1 MRRLLGVLV
10 VAVLFAASCGK
21 DEPIAASSG
30 PTTMKGTLDVDI
42 RAASLDVSL
51 EPVAGSDALSVTI
64 QMTDGYGLLPS
75 GTSLVG
81 AGRVDQFDYI
91 GEDSNTAPML
101 KLMRGPDGKPTG
113 DTGKAEKIT
122 FEDFA
127 KFVAD
132 YDVEMLGDAD
142 WPLSDAERSPVLA
155 ALAYV
160 CDPEDIIPDEIPG
173 IGLLDD
179 AVMIELVFLELRHE
193 IEAYEDFCRYRRSVG
208 AGKRGSRAAA
218 EAASSQLARRRTQ
231 LVSRMRRRRAADK
244 RGARG

>member
-1 MRRLLGVLV
+1 MPFKLTIELSDRDLRHFQRELRKAHTSVRSADDEEIIGAAAELLASMRD
-10 VAVLFAASCGK
+10 K
-21 DEPIAASSG
+21 
-30 PTTMKGTLDVDI
+30 
-42 RAASLDVSL
+42 
-51 EPVAGSDALSVTI
+51 
-64 QMTDGYGLLPS
+64 QLP
-75 GTSLVG
+75 
-81 AGRVDQFDYI
+81 D
-91 GEDSNTAPML
+91 
-101 KLMRGPDGKPTG
+101 
-113 DTGKAEKIT
+113 
-122 FEDFA
+122 
-127 KFVAD
+127 FVALRLD
-132 YDVEMLGDAD
+132 KLGCLLEMLRDAE
-142 WPLSDAERSPVLA
+142 WPLERSERSPVLA

-208 AGKRGSRAAA
+208 AGKRGGRAAA